1 MSTSPVQTP
10 VTTPSFQALG
20 VPDPL
25 VRVLAEHGI
34 TEPFPIQSATL
45 PDSLAGR
52 DVLGEHADQRVRDA
66 ERLEGRGRDR
76 GRGHEVTPKAGRASC
91 PARV

>member
-1 MSTSPVQTP
+1 MPTSP

-52 DVLGEHADQRVRDA
+52 DVDRVRSA
-66 ERLEGRGRDR
+66 SRS
-76 GRGHEVTPKAGRASC
+76 PRA
-91 PARV
+91 